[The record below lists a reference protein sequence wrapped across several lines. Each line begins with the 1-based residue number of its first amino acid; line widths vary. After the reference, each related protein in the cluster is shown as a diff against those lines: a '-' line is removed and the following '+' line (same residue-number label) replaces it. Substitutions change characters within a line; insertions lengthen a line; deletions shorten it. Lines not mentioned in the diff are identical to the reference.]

1 VTTDSGTGGSP
12 RRSSTSTRF
21 YLVRYLFFPGGA
33 FPAGVVFGA
42 ADAGGT
48 EDSDV
53 SAVGAGAGAGGG
65 SFSAAGRLAA
75 GVGVVVTT
83 GAGADGGATGAAV
96 VGTGLVSDCALG
108 QSMSRRRT
116 VMDPKPTTTAATH
129 ASGRKTLRLRI
140 R

>member
-1 VTTDSGTGGSP
+1 M
-12 RRSSTSTRF
+12 
-21 YLVRYLFFPGGA
+21 RYLFFPGGA
-33 FPAGVVFGA
+33 FPAGFVFGA

-65 SFSAAGRLAA
+65 ASSTAGTLAA

-83 GAGADGGATGAAV
+83 GAGTDGGATGAAV
-96 VGTGLVSDCALG
+96 VGTGLASDRVDRSPSLIRAV
-108 QSMSRRRT
+108 T
-116 VMDPKPTTTAATH
+116 DPKPTRKAATQ
-129 ASGRKTLRLRI
+129 ASGTKTLRLRI